1 MTTEIIAADWIKRIA
16 DDERRRDAA
25 RAQEEE
31 TVLRKDELVR
41 LNGRR
46 LLDELRTAVTRDAA
60 AFRAEFP
67 GDPARDIGVDRI
79 DAPTGGFVVRK
90 PGTPAVTFT
99 AAARLET
106 AAIDCLY
113 QFTSKSGLP
122 PREERVELVFAP
134 DGAGTL
140 QIKIHRTGQVFT
152 TADALSEYLMGPVFT
167 GRPR

>member
-1 MTTEIIAADWIKRIA
+1 MSTVIVAADWIKRIA
-16 DDERRRDAA
+16 DDERKRDAA
-25 RAQEEE
+25 RALEEE

-46 LLDELRTAVTRDAA
+46 LLEAVHSAVTRDAA
-60 AFRAEFP
+60 VFTAEFA
-67 GDPARDIGVDRI
+67 GDRAREIVVDAI
-79 DAPTGGFVVRK
+79 DAVTGGFAVRK
-90 PGTPAVTFT
+90 PGTPAVTLT
-99 AAARLET
+99 AAAHLET

-122 PREERVELVFAP
+122 PREERVELVFVP
-134 DGAGTL
+134 DAAGDL